1 MKTRELRELKAE
13 ELDGRIREVSQE
25 LRDLQLKHRS
35 GEGAEKPVRIRTLR
49 HDVARMQTIAT
60 ARKAGK

>member
-1 MKTRELRELKAE
+1 MKTRELRELKAD
-13 ELDGRIREVSQE
+13 ELNGRIRETTQE

-35 GEGAEKPVRIRTLR
+35 GEGADKPVRIRLLR
-49 HDVARMQTIAT
+49 REVARMLTIAN

>member
-13 ELDGRIREVSQE
+13 ELDGRIREVTQE
-25 LRDLQLKHRS
+25 LRDLQLKHRT
-35 GEGAEKPVRIRTLR
+35 GEGAEKPVRLR
-49 HDVARMQTIAT
+49 LMRREIARMQTIAT

>member
-13 ELDGRIREVSQE
+13 ELDQRIREVTQE
-25 LRDLQLKHRS
+25 LRDLQLKHRT
-35 GEGAEKPVRIRTLR
+35 GEGADKPVRIRTLR
-49 HDVARMQTIAT
+49 RDVARMQTIAH

>member
-13 ELDGRIREVSQE
+13 ELDQRIREVTQE
-25 LRDLQLKHRS
+25 LRDLQLKHRT
-35 GEGAEKPVRIRTLR
+35 GEGADKPVRIRMLR
-49 HDVARMQTIAT
+49 REVACMLTIAN

>member
-13 ELDGRIREVSQE
+13 ELDGRIREITQE
-25 LRDLQLKHRS
+25 LRDLQLKHRT
-35 GEGAEKPVRIRTLR
+35 GEGADKPVRIRMLR
-49 HDVARMQTIAT
+49 RDVARMLTIAN

>member
-13 ELDGRIREVSQE
+13 ELDGRIREMTQE
-25 LRDLQLKHRS
+25 LRDLQLKHRT
-35 GEGAEKPVRIRTLR
+35 GDGAEKPVRIRMLR
-49 HDVARMQTIAT
+49 REVARMLTIAN

>member
-1 MKTRELRELKAE
+1 MKMTELRELKAE
-13 ELDGRIREVSQE
+13 ELDGRIREVTQE

-35 GEGAEKPVRIRTLR
+35 GEGADKPVRMRLMRREI
-49 HDVARMQTIAT
+49 ARMQTVAT

>member
-13 ELDGRIREVSQE
+13 ELDQRIREVTQE
-25 LRDLQLKHRS
+25 LRDLQLKHRT
-35 GEGAEKPVRIRTLR
+35 GEGADKPVRIRMLR
-49 HDVARMQTIAT
+49 REVARMQTIAH

>member
-13 ELDGRIREVSQE
+13 ELAGRIREVTQE
-25 LRDLQLKHRS
+25 LRDLQLKHRT
-35 GEGAEKPVRIRTLR
+35 GEGADKPVRLRTLR
-49 HDVARMQTIAT
+49 RDVARMLTIAH

>member
-13 ELDGRIREVSQE
+13 ELDQRLREVTQE
-25 LRDLQLKHRS
+25 LRDLQLKHRT
-35 GEGAEKPVRIRTLR
+35 GEGADKPARLR
-49 HDVARMQTIAT
+49 MMRRDVARMQTIAQ